1 MLTFLVCLTALV
13 IAYFTYGRYLERVAA
28 IDPARSVPSE
38 TLFDGVDYVP
48 MPPSVIHRKATGPNA
63 APRIAPKIGPV
74 PAMLS
79 NWIRKTRQRGMGT

>member
-1 MLTFLVCLTALV
+1 MK
-13 IAYFTYGRYLERVAA
+13 
-28 IDPARSVPSE
+28 
-38 TLFDGVDYVP
+38 

>member
-1 MLTFLVCLTALV
+1 MLRPSLRTSMTPDRKSC
-13 IAYFTYGRYLERVAA
+13 IA
-28 IDPARSVPSE
+28 PMK
-38 TLFDGVDYVP
+38 

-63 APRIAPKIGPV
+63 APKIAPKIGPV